1 LSRLFQAIRMMSDEL
16 TPSKIFQEV
25 YISVDVETAGPNPG
39 QYSLLSIGACT
50 LDEPPDTFYV
60 ELKPVNLQALPQ
72 ALEISQ
78 LSLEELGKHVGH
90 TALDI
95 KAFYMGLAGCT
106 WSDTSLVENMLAQAD
121 QLIIAVIRALEGDR
135 EAEIV
140 RLLLRLRD
148 SLTEHEAGQELNAR
162 AEAAR
167 AEVINV
173 VNNFF
178 YERLTAMPTIKDYM
192 EGMKG

>member
-1 LSRLFQAIRMMSDEL
+1 MMSDEL

-90 TALDI
+90 IALDI
-95 KAFYMGLAGCT
+95 KAFYMGLTGCT
-106 WSDTSLVENMLAQAD
+106 WSETSLVENMLAQAD
-121 QLIIAVIRALEGDR
+121 QLIMAVIRALEGDR

-192 EGMKG
+192 